1 MKKIKL
7 KYIHILIIILGI
19 IWIAMPAFHTNL
31 WFDESYSVAISNNH
45 TFQEIWSIGGHD
57 VHPVF
62 YYWMLRVVSL
72 MFGNN
77 ILCYRLLSV
86 ISIAI
91 LGILGYTHIRKDFGE
106 KVGAVFSLLVYTIP
120 INLVYASEI
129 RMYGWAML
137 FATIMGI
144 YAYRIYKGKSSI
156 KNWIIFAVFSLIS
169 AYTHYYGL
177 MAAGIVNI
185 MLFVWIL
192 KDAIKTKKFTP
203 NLKKFIVQAVIEVAL
218 YIPWVLSLL
227 LQMSQVSKGFWIG
240 LKFPDTLIEM
250 FTFQFTGNL
259 GDTIHINNWIA
270 GIYGIIFCIYL
281 GYILY
286 KNKKSENRI
295 KLEPAKFAI
304 IVYGAVI
311 LGAAVVSLIIW
322 RPIIYARY
330 FLVVTGILIFSISY
344 VMAKVGNKKENIFII
359 VFTILTSLMVN
370 INLMETNYDKSNQE
384 PIEYVRENVQEG
396 DIFVHENEGS
406 GFVISAIFPE
416 YMQYFY
422 DVECWGV
429 EEAYKA
435 YGPKMET
442 VYNLDFLENYTGRI
456 WFINKSTHM
465 LYEEAKEKYDGL
477 ELIKQGEFSV
487 KYQNYQY
494 TFSLVEKVK

>member
-1 MKKIKL
+1 MKKINV

-19 IWIAMPAFHTNL
+19 IWISMPAFHSNL
-31 WFDESYSVAISNNH
+31 WFDESYSVAIANNH
-45 TFQEIWSIGGHD
+45 SFQEIWSIGGHD

-62 YYWMLRVVSL
+62 YYWMLKVVSL
-72 MFGNN
+72 IFGNN

-86 ISIAI
+86 IAIAI

-106 KVGAVFSLLVYTIP
+106 KVGMVFSLLVYIIP

-137 FATIMGI
+137 FVAIMSI
-144 YAYRIYKGKSSI
+144 YAYRIYKGNSSI
-156 KNWIIFAVFSLIS
+156 KNWIIFGVFSLIS

-192 KDAIKTKKFTP
+192 KDVIKTKKFTP
-203 NLKKFIVQAVIEVAL
+203 NLKKFIVQALVEVAL

-281 GYILY
+281 GYIIY
-286 KNKKSENRI
+286 KNRKSENRV
-295 KLEPAKFAI
+295 KLEPGRLAI
-304 IVYGAVI
+304 IVYAAVI
-311 LGAAVVSLIIW
+311 VGAAVVSLIIW

-330 FLVVTGILIFSISY
+330 FLVVTGLLIFAIAY
-344 VMAKVGNKKENIFII
+344 VMGKIGNKKGNIAMI
-359 VFTILTSLMVN
+359 ILTVLVSLAVN

-384 PIEYVRENVQEG
+384 PFEYIKENVQEG
-396 DIFVHENEGS
+396 DIFIYGNEGS
-406 GFVISAIFPE
+406 GFVVSTIFPE
-416 YMQYFY
+416 YMDYFY
-422 DVECWGV
+422 DGAHWGV

-442 VYNLDFLENYTGRI
+442 VYDLDFLENYTGRI
-456 WFINKSTHM
+456 WFVNSSDHT
-465 LYEEAKEKYDGL
+465 LYEETKQNYDGL
-477 ELIKQGEFSV
+477 ELIKQAKFNV
-487 KYQNYQY
+487 KYQKYQY
-494 TFSLVEKVK
+494 AFSLVEKVR